1 MGNCVDLIGGQEN
14 VRLHPVQVG
23 EHGGPGGGGDLVA
36 KAVIILS
43 NIVQIESK
51 FLCNT
56 LNIVAIQKCLAFCS
70 RSSSS
75 CSRGILVL
83 SRTYGAP
90 CTFRRWRHGS
100 FVKIWCASDT
110 VLHYVH
116 VY

>member
-1 MGNCVDLIGGQEN
+1 MPNESEMLAMVLVGHVPHLGGSKEN
-14 VRLHPVQVG
+14 VRLQPVQVG

-56 LNIVAIQKCLAFCS
+56 LNIVAIQKCPPFCS
-70 RSSSS
+70 WSSSS
-75 CSRGILVL
+75 GSIGTLVL

-90 CTFRRWRHGS
+90 CTLNKSVR
-100 FVKIWCASDT
+100 T
-110 VLHYVH
+110 VVRSPS
-116 VY
+116 